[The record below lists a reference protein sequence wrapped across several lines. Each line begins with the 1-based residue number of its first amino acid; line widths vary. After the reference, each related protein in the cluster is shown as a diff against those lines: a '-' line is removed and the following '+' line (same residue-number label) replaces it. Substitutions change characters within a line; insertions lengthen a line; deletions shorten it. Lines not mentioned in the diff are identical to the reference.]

1 MVQTRMRHALTL
13 GGVGGFSGAP
23 TSALPNLALECAM
36 KRDLGMDEGLWQQS
50 R

>member
-1 MVQTRMRHALTL
+1 VNNRTEAWRDT
-13 GGVGGFSGAP
+13 
-23 TSALPNLALECAM
+23 LPNQALECAM